1 MGPARDDGVVDP
13 QPHPEGGDSGGGSFD
28 PGLETG
34 YLRRAPRDHELDPQ
48 LGAAPFDPGPE
59 RYDDRRARKQAKR
72 RERIERK
79 QGERPG
85 RSPGTGAA
93 APVGPR
99 LADSD
104 SLSAR
109 DEQPLPSEPAPMALT
124 IGNADPT
131 DTAAPVAEPQAEAE
145 VVELP
150 RREPMAERFE
160 RLRVERERVE
170 LQRRAGI
177 ERERSERERAERE
190 RRERRRDER
199 AEKLRRDREALRPAR
214 RPAAASQAQPK
225 PTQQKAAAAKPAAAR
240 IDPGVKGPVRKRARS
255 AENRRRVATR
265 RRGLFWPTAKA
276 GLAVTAALALGGA
289 LGSLLG
295 LPVPALDQAS
305 SNQSLINSASLFGI
319 DPGTP
324 TGLVRGYV
332 FPILGP
338 HDFGDKLARFGAP
351 RYGHI
356 HEGQDIFGKAGTTEV
371 AVHDG
376 IVVDRGKNS
385 DPDDGG
391 RGNYL
396 AIYSPDDNHSFVYM
410 HMLKPPPVTLG
421 DHVHAG
427 QVIGQLGCTGSCE
440 GPHLHF
446 EVRAGKASLG
456 ADTKPLDPLPFL
468 RQWPQSTPG

>member
-1 MGPARDDGVVDP
+1 MGPAPDDGVVDP

-48 LGAAPFDPGPE
+48 LGSAPFDPGPE
-59 RYDDRRARKQAKR
+59 RYDDQRARKQAKR
-72 RERIERK
+72 RERI
-79 QGERPG
+79 
-85 RSPGTGAA
+85 TG
-93 APVGPR
+93 V
-99 LADSD
+99 
-104 SLSAR
+104 
-109 DEQPLPSEPAPMALT
+109 T
-124 IGNADPT
+124 
-131 DTAAPVAEPQAEAE
+131 VAEPQADAE

-170 LQRRAGI
+170 LQRRARI

-190 RRERRRDER
+190 RRERR
-199 AEKLRRDREALRPAR
+199 
-214 RPAAASQAQPK
+214 
-225 PTQQKAAAAKPAAAR
+225 QQKAAAAKPAAAR
-240 IDPGVKGPVRKRARS
+240 IDPGVKGPVRKRGRA
-255 AENRRRVATR
+255 AENRRRVAT
-265 RRGLFWPTAKA
+265 RGLFWPTAKA
-276 GLAVTAALALGGA
+276 GLAVTLALALGGG

-295 LPVPALDQAS
+295 LPVPGLGQTSGD
-305 SNQSLINSASLFGI
+305 QSLINSASLFGI

-332 FPILGP
+332 FPIIGP
-338 HDFGDKLARFGAP
+338 HNFGDKLARFGAP

-356 HEGQDIFGKAGTTEV
+356 HEGQDIFGKTGTTEV

-391 RGNYL
+391 RGNYV

-456 ADTKPLDPLPFL
+456 ANTKPLNPLPFL